1 MRLIIFILLNQ
12 DLELGRIQKAAV
24 FDSVSY
30 LPKTQHWQIYDIK
43 RAPIGIKAQENSASV
58 LLMMSPG

>member
-43 RAPIGIKAQENSASV
+43 RAPIGI
-58 LLMMSPG
+58 M